1 MFLRRKI
8 AFFIPNQ
15 VHLLDLTGSVQSF
28 YEANCYGA
36 NYQLLY
42 FSLND
47 KVISSAGL
55 PFYPVAKYDSIPL
68 NEGDY
73 IFLPGAEMDYLRSK
87 SLKSKKIFFKWL
99 KHNYDVGVNI
109 CSVCTGAFILA
120 ETGLLNSKNCTT
132 HWKRIKELQETYPL
146 INVKENVL
154 FTHEENL
161 YTSAGITSGIDLSLS
176 IIEEHYGP
184 LFANKISRELLVYYR
199 RGANHT
205 QQNIYLNYRNH
216 IQANVHIV
224 QDWLIENLD
233 KKYTIESLAQMAN
246 MSERNLTRIFKKA
259 TGITINEYVIQ
270 LRLEKLKTIEHNTDL
285 KDEAIAQQIGYRNSR
300 QLRRIRK
307 SNK

>member
-1 MFLRRKI
+1 MFLSRKI
-8 AFFIPNQ
+8 AFFIPKQ
-15 VHLLDLTGSVQSF
+15 AHLLDLTGSVQAF

-42 FSLND
+42 FSLD
-47 KVISSAGL
+47 EKVISSAGL
-55 PFYPVAKYDSIPL
+55 PLYPIAKYDDIEL
-68 NEGDY
+68 GEGDY

-87 SLKSKKIFFKWL
+87 SLKSNKNFFKWL
-99 KHNYDVGVNI
+99 KHNYEAGINI

-146 INVKENVL
+146 INAKENVL

-216 IQANVHIV
+216 IQANIHLV

-233 KKYTIESLAQMAN
+233 KKYTIESLSQMAN
-246 MSERNLTRIFKKA
+246 MSERNLTRVFKKA
-259 TGITINEYVIQ
+259 TAITINEYVKQ
-270 LRLEKLKTIEHNTDL
+270 LRLEKLKTIERNTEL
-285 KDEAIAQQIGYRNSR
+285 KNDAIAKQIGYDSSR
-300 QLRRIRK
+300 QLRRIK
-307 SNK
+307 KLNK